1 MAPKCKRTDCEGTEY
16 INKLDGKMDK
26 EIPEDKVLVGVWS
39 EHWNRQEDRKWKLRL
54 CKFECGPEAT
64 YTLLGFEWDTS
75 SLSNSIGKPTV
86 VAHGSYA
93 NGGNAEIKN
102 TITLSKEISESS
114 TTTWEHHLGTGVEM
128 SWGSNFV
135 FGDVSATVSLTYDYT
150 QGKESSKTETKLFE
164 RSIEITI
171 PAYSHVEAKL
181 VLKESDRINIPF
193 TAKFRKTT
201 RDGKTSEVEEKGTWE
216 GVMYYDLSIATED
229 VKDPE

>member
-1 MAPKCKRTDCEGTEY
+1 MAPTCERTECENTDY
-16 INKLDGKMDK
+16 INGLDDEMNEK
-26 EIPEDKVLVGVWS
+26 IPEDKVLVGVFS
-39 EHWNRQEDRKWKLRL
+39 EHWNFQEDRRWQLRL

-64 YTLLGFEWDTS
+64 YTLLGLEWDTS
-75 SLSNSIGKPTV
+75 SLSNSMGKPTV
-86 VAHGSYA
+86 VAHGSYV
-93 NGGNAEIKN
+93 NRGNAEITD

-150 QGKESSKTETKLFE
+150 QGKESSKTETRLFE
-164 RSIEITI
+164 RSIDITI
-171 PAYSHVEAKL
+171 PAHSHIEAKL
-181 VLKESDRINIPF
+181 VLKESDKMKIPF

-201 RDGKTSEVEEKGTWE
+201 RSGKTSEVEEKGTWE
-216 GVMYYDLSIATED
+216 GVMYYDMTIETDD